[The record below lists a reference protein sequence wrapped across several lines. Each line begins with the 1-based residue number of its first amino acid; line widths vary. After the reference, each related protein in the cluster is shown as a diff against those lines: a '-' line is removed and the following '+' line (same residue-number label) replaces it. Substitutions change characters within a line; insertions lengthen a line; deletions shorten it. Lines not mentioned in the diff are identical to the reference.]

1 MQKKIQSQS
10 LVFLKVFSNK
20 GMVYSNFFLFMRMP
34 GVWVISSI
42 NRRNGRKYFTLCW
55 VKDQQSEALL
65 LQGKH
70 VAVNSEVVLP
80 QYWREEHH
88 GKENTAT
95 PVTVNKTEY
104 ANP

>member
-42 NRRNGRKYFTLCW
+42 NRRNGRKYFTLC
-55 VKDQQSEALL
+55 
-65 LQGKH
+65 
-70 VAVNSEVVLP
+70 
-80 QYWREEHH
+80 
-88 GKENTAT
+88 
-95 PVTVNKTEY
+95 
-104 ANP
+104 